1 VKRLLGRCYIAK
13 RCQVVGREGLN
24 VFVFWSYIQYN
35 NDDTI
40 IFKSFTIFF
49 YNKVFIILLQQM
61 FIFFTFYFGL
71 SGLAVSAVLKFYCS
85 SMSVFHPDASS

>member
-1 VKRLLGRCYIAK
+1 MYLFFGVTYSITMMTRSFLNHLL
-13 RCQVVGREGLN
+13 
-24 VFVFWSYIQYN
+24 F
-35 NDDTI
+35 
-40 IFKSFTIFF
+40 FF

-85 SMSVFHPDASS
+85 SMSVFHPDAS

>member
-49 YNKVFIILLQQM
+49 FIIRFSLYCFNKCLY
-61 FIFFTFYFGL
+61 FLPFT
-71 SGLAVSAVLKFYCS
+71 SVSV
-85 SMSVFHPDASS
+85 D